1 LRLSHTTHARRR
13 TAAGTFEMDA
23 GEVDPYGYV
32 IAAIG
37 FACFANFFG
46 SMKVRNVPRP
56 SREKAP
62 KSKEKASSSFLPQ
75 VMQARKRFNIQYP
88 KLYAESSDAHNV
100 EFNCI
105 QRAHQQTL
113 EWLALCQVLA
123 AVNGMVFPRTAAAFL
138 CVWTVGK
145 LLYIQGYSSGK
156 PSGRHVGGLVA
167 HMGDV
172 PLVFMSFVSANKLL
186 GGLVA

>member
-1 LRLSHTTHARRR
+1 
-13 TAAGTFEMDA
+13 
-23 GEVDPYGYV
+23 
-32 IAAIG
+32 
-37 FACFANFFG
+37 
-46 SMKVRNVPRP
+46 
-56 SREKAP
+56 
-62 KSKEKASSSFLPQ
+62 
-75 VMQARKRFNIQYP
+75 MQARKRFNIQYP

-100 EFNCI
+100 EFNCV

-172 PLVFMSFVSANKLL
+172 PPPGVHELRVREQAPRRAGSVGTGTGVIKLEEVGVFPRVVGNSSVL
-186 GGLVA
+186 

>member
-1 LRLSHTTHARRR
+1 
-13 TAAGTFEMDA
+13 
-23 GEVDPYGYV
+23 
-32 IAAIG
+32 
-37 FACFANFFG
+37 
-46 SMKVRNVPRP
+46 
-56 SREKAP
+56 
-62 KSKEKASSSFLPQ
+62 
-75 VMQARKRFNIQYP
+75 MQARKRFNIQYP

-100 EFNCI
+100 EFNCVH
-105 QRAHQQTL
+105 RAHQQTL

-123 AVNGMVFPRTAAAFL
+123 ALNGMVFPRTAAAFL

-145 LLYIQGYSSGK
+145 LLYIQGYSSGN
-156 PSGRHVGGLVA
+156 PIGRHVGGLVA